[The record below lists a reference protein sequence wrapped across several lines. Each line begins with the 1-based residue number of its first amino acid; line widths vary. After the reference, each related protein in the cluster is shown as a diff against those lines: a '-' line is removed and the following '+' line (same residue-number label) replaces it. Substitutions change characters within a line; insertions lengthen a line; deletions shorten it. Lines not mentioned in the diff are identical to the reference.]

1 MNRKGFTLIELL
13 AVIVILGIIL
23 VFVTPNILEVYKNS
37 KLKSEEIFV
46 DRVSLPI
53 DSYIKLKTDD
63 IVFTKVEGTFT
74 KTYID
79 STGNEKVDY
88 PNIYIGKIQEKTENG
103 EYILKDITINDIINT
118 KLLFQENYINAGN
131 KGKPCNNN
139 AIIEVYKDS
148 DYVYCYKV
156 KKASLGCLTEDYKTT
171 LNGDYAIDTC
181 LWEEVR

>member
-1 MNRKGFTLIELL
+1 MNRKGFTLIEVL
-13 AVIVILGIIL
+13 AVIVILGVVLVIGSPYIL
-23 VFVTPNILEVYKNS
+23 NAYKNS

-46 DRVSLPI
+46 DRVSQPI
-53 DSYIKLKTDD
+53 DSYIKLKSDD

-131 KGKPCNNN
+131 KGKSCNNN

-148 DYVYCYKV
+148 DYVYCYKL
-156 KKASLGCLTEDYKTT
+156 KKTSLNCLTEEYQNSIT
-171 LNGDYAIDTC
+171 GDYVIDTC
-181 LWEEVR
+181 IWSR

>member
-46 DRVSLPI
+46 DRVSQPI
-53 DSYIKLKTDD
+53 DSYIKLKSDD

-103 EYILKDITINDIINT
+103 EYISSYECDPETVDKEFDLSKSRYRQITGRSREI
-118 KLLFQENYINAGN
+118 YIA
-131 KGKPCNNN
+131 
-139 AIIEVYKDS
+139 V
-148 DYVYCYKV
+148 
-156 KKASLGCLTEDYKTT
+156 ASPSVSGFVAMMISRTSSCATRCSSSRILISSWVTWFSGEMTP
-171 LNGDYAIDTC
+171 
-181 LWEEVR
+181 